1 MRAVILAAGRGIRLW
16 PLTENRPKHMIPIAG
31 KPIIQHIIQELRAEG
46 IRKITIVINS
56 FGEIIKKYFAEGR
69 TLEVNIDYIHQR
81 KIQGTADAVAQLKDQ
96 IADERFILFYG
107 DIYLSPRA
115 LREIVAA
122 SSNMEF
128 DAAIAAVDLP
138 SQKNQYGVLKVE
150 DGYVRRIEE
159 KPECPL
165 PTSLVNAGVYILD
178 KRIFEGIKATR
189 KSRRGEFELTDSI
202 TYLVKSGLKVK
213 AIPLDPD
220 DWVDIGRPWDLLDA
234 NEKALKDLEPEVN
247 GYVDNKATLVGPVTI
262 EPEAKILSGAMIEGP
277 VYVGQ
282 RTVIGPNCYI
292 RPYTSLGQNVRIGNG
307 CEIKNSIIMDNT
319 KIPHQSYVG
328 DSIIGENCNLGAGT
342 ITGNLRLDGR
352 TIQMNIKGTM
362 INSGRR
368 KLGAIVGD
376 HVSTGVNVNLMPG
389 VRIGSGTSI
398 GPGITVYRDLPSNV
412 MVKLEQE
419 VTKIKRR
426 H

>member
-1 MRAVILAAGRGIRLW
+1 MRAVILAAGRGERLW

-31 KPIIQHIIQELRAEG
+31 KPIIHHLIRELRAED

-56 FGEIIKKYFAEGR
+56 FGETIKQYFADGR
-69 TLEVNIDYIHQR
+69 SLEVKIDYIHQR
-81 KIQGTADAVAQLKDQ
+81 KIQGTADAVAQLKGH

-107 DIYLSPRA
+107 DLYLSPRA

-122 SSNMEF
+122 YSDMEF

-138 SQKNQYGVLKVE
+138 VQNQYGVLEVK
-150 DGYVRRIEE
+150 DGYVRKIEE
-159 KPECPL
+159 KPDRPI
-165 PTSLVNAGVYILD
+165 PVSLVNAGVYILD
-178 KRIFEGIKATR
+178 NRIFEGIKATR

-202 TYLVKSGLKVK
+202 NYLIKSGLKVK

-234 NEKALKDLEPEVN
+234 NERALKNLEPEVN
-247 GYVDNKATLVGPVTI
+247 GYVDDKANLVGSITV
-262 EPEAKILSGAMIEGP
+262 EQDARILSGTMIEGP

-282 RTVIGPNCYI
+282 GTVVGPNCYI

-307 CEIKNSIIMDNT
+307 CEIKNSIIMSNT

-352 TIQMNIKGTM
+352 TILMNIKGAM

-376 HVSTGVNVNLMPG
+376 NVSTGVNVNLMPG
-389 VRIGSGTSI
+389 VKIGPGASI
-398 GPGITVYRDLPSNV
+398 GPGVTVYRDLPSNT
-412 MVKLEQE
+412 MVKLEQKI
-419 VTKIKRR
+419 TKIKRR